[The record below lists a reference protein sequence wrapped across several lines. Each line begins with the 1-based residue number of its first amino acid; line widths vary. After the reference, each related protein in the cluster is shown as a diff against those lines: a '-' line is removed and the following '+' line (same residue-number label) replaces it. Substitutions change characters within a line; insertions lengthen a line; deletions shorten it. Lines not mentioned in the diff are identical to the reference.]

1 MRKIKRVQSLPGLSL
16 SRTGFIDTAR
26 DTSRHIS
33 CHIARH
39 IARETAQLQTAA
51 QPDAFPP
58 LCSGTS

>member
-26 DTSRHIS
+26 DISR
-33 CHIARH
+33 HIARH
-39 IARETAQLQTAA
+39 IVRETAQLQTAA